1 MKDYK
6 KLVVWEKSHKIV
18 LELYK
23 LTKSF
28 PVEERFNLVNQF
40 RRSGISIPTNI
51 AEGCGKFTQSDFVSY
66 LQIALGSTQETE
78 YLCFLSY
85 ELNYIDKTS
94 YEKIDREIGEVKA
107 MLISLIKKIRK

>member
-18 LELYK
+18 LDLYT

-28 PVEERFNLVNQF
+28 PVEERFNLINQL

-51 AEGCGKFTQSDFVSY
+51 AEGCGKFTQNDFVSY
-66 LQIALGSTQETE
+66 LQIALRSTQETE
-78 YLCFLSY
+78 YLCFLSN
-85 ELNYIDKTS
+85 ELGYIDKDS
-94 YEKIDREIGEVKA
+94 YDRVYQAMGEVKA